1 MKIFWRK
8 WMKQPLLF
16 LVMIAMLLAGC
27 TGTSPVV
34 QKTGAAAPT
43 PAATALPT
51 RDPNIV
57 PDMKIDTVML
67 GENPRDP
74 GGIAM
79 VLSLQPNVDAPNT
92 NVTITMPSD
101 AVILTGSQA
110 WAGDLKAD
118 QGLYLNLTIQID
130 ALSKPGEIKIESVSY
145 PKDKPK
151 LEKVYRLYVRPVQNG
166 KLEFSKTPFTN

>member
-1 MKIFWRK
+1 MKRLMLIFV
-8 WMKQPLLF
+8 F
-16 LVMIAMLLAGC
+16 GALVLSAC
-27 TGTSPVV
+27 TSLSPVV
-34 QKTGAAAPT
+34 QKTAVGGTTT

-57 PDMKIDTVML
+57 PDMKIDTLML
-67 GENPRDP
+67 GENPHDP

-79 VLSLQPNVDAPNT
+79 MLSLLPNVDAPNT

-101 AVILTGSQA
+101 AIMLNGSQA

-118 QGLYLNLTIQID
+118 QGLYLNLTIQIE
-130 ALSKPGEIKIESVSY
+130 ALTKPGEIKIESVSY

-151 LEKVYRLYVRPVQNG
+151 LEKVYKLYVRPVQNG
-166 KLEFSKTPFTN
+166 KLEFSKTPFTP